1 MDDDDEFGDLYTDVL
16 RFPTPSS
23 APAPPSPPPQPR
35 SFPSAAS
42 ASKPLPEPLL
52 SGDGDDDDLISHG
65 ASRPKPPAPPPS
77 VPSQTLAPAPDE
89 DGDDDWLLGHAPPAV
104 EPPANWDDEEDEVAP
119 EAPSRDVPEAGER
132 RVLEEDYGDEA
143 RVSEFPKKDAEV
155 AEEAGDGDPFL
166 GGGARESMGIGDLD
180 QAPVIPGLSAGP
192 APPGPFL
199 DMDGGDVK
207 ASRSED
213 WDTDSEDDLQIV
225 LNDNHVPLG
234 GERNDRGGDEDD
246 DDEDG
251 EEDLVIVTDEDQ
263 HHHIPAMEEQDWGE
277 EAIQPAGDGERKE
290 MADVAKGNGPAG
302 TAPAARIG
310 YSSHGF
316 SMQHHSTYK
325 YIRPGAV
332 PVSGGPS
339 GGAVGP
345 PGQVRPPLPLGLAA
359 GRGRGD
365 WRPAGG
371 RGIPNAPKS
380 FHSFGG
386 PAWSN
391 GSSVRA
397 FGSGLDF
404 TLPAHKTIFD
414 VDIESFEEKPWR
426 HPGVDISDFFNFGLD
441 EDKWKDYCKQL
452 DQLRLEATMQ
462 SKIRVYESGRS
473 EQEYDPDLPPEL
485 AAAAGHH
492 DISADNGYHGRA
504 DNRQTDFNSQGSGAA
519 NIRPTGRAIQ
529 VESGYGERQPSIDTR
544 QPRLRDSDA
553 IIEIVLQDSMD
564 DPAMNDG
571 AVEKPEKDLQGEH
584 YKGGHE
590 FEDERHVTSEHDNR
604 NPHSLSGRK
613 REMAG
618 RGPFAPDEDGILPIP
633 SEAHGRHHSNS
644 KSRSPVYSSGSFG
657 GNRDARLARGTSQ
670 GRHSSASGEP
680 SNDVVPS
687 QSAHSKRHDD
697 HQKEKL
703 LDSTEVNQTSEV
715 SPAVAG
721 ETAGELSIEQK
732 YEHDEK
738 LALADSIDVEG
749 EEITSDFHISSETVC
764 DDNLIYPHK
773 KQKLSSQVEQPAVN
787 DTGDEDELRTS
798 HSDNSRAKTGSSKDY
813 QKRHENGEEVMQDGR
828 SRRMGN
834 ISKRREGEE
843 YILRRKDDYGRDA
856 RQETDRNRIAS
867 KGRENMY
874 HSYGH
879 RDWDPTS
886 AHPVRDRSFER
897 PKESSSSVGVRQR
910 RQDSIQSRR
919 VKDEDIKRERSEE
932 TESRHRSKVRA
943 SDRNDRDEDLHLKQR
958 MDDGDWRGRN
968 RDGTSRQRERDDIL
982 MSRRENLDDS
992 YIRRK
997 KDEEVSRR
1005 GKADKEDALHGYRGR
1020 EDSSRRK
1027 RERDDDI
1034 DYRRREDGPRLRDK
1048 AQDHYSSKHK
1058 DDSLRHRERE
1068 DRQQVKQLHENAPTH
1083 RERDEGRR
1091 VVRSGR
1097 AIQDKGLCR
1106 NGRNKDELK
1115 TLGSDKDYQDK
1126 DRKRYNEQS
1135 KRGDRAG
1142 EENVSHHKGH
1152 GDVHAC
1158 EKQHNK
1164 DERNSR
1170 HERLSTHNERPSS
1183 ASDSQQMY
1191 RDRHRENTRK
1201 GKDGEANEQN
1211 NQSLGRRKHEDHN
1224 IHQNDKVS
1232 LKGTNEQESSNFSS
1246 ATLSKKDHHQ
1256 IHEQLKVHQLHDSL
1270 TKQGEE
1276 DLASD
1281 DENQQGSRRGRSK
1294 LERWTSHKERD
1305 YSATQNVQTL
1315 SSVSVKEDEVMNA
1328 DVIQVDELTKTEG
1341 NTNAGELEPTS
1352 GDVGQTMDKIAEERH
1367 LDTMA
1372 KLKRRSERFRLPM
1385 PGEKETTQSKKVEN
1399 EVRLT
1404 QNEAVADT
1412 EVKPERPARKRRWT
1426 GS

>member
-1 MDDDDEFGDLYTDVL
+1 MDDDDDEFGDLYTDVL
-16 RFPTPSS
+16 RFPTSSS
-23 APAPPSPPPQPR
+23 APVPAALPPPPR
-35 SFPSAAS
+35 SFPSAA
-42 ASKPLPEPLL
+42 ASKPLPDPLL
-52 SGDGDDDDLISHG
+52 SSDDDDDDRISLG
-65 ASRPKPPAPPPS
+65 ASRPNPPAPPRS
-77 VPSQTLAPAPDE
+77 VPSQTLIRASDE
-89 DGDDDWLLGHAPPAV
+89 DGDDDWLLGQAPPAV
-104 EPPANWDDEEDEVAP
+104 EPPANWDDEAPPEVA
-119 EAPSRDVPEAGER
+119 ALSVPEPGER
-132 RVLEEDYGDEA
+132 RVLEEDYRGEA
-143 RVSEFPKKDAEV
+143 RVSEVPKKGAEI
-155 AEEAGDGDPFL
+155 AEEAGDGDPLL
-166 GGGARESMGIGDLD
+166 GGGARESMGVGDLD

-199 DMDGGDVK
+199 DMTGGDVK
-207 ASRSED
+207 PSRSED

-234 GERNDRGGDEDD
+234 GERNDRVGAEED

-302 TAPAARIG
+302 TSATRIG

-316 SMQHHSTYK
+316 HMQHHSTYK
-325 YIRPGAV
+325 YIRPGAA

-345 PGQVRPPLPLGLAA
+345 PGQVRPPLPLGPTA

-380 FHSFGG
+380 FHSFGA

-391 GSSVRA
+391 GLSVRA

-414 VDIESFEEKPWR
+414 IDIESFEEKPWR
-426 HPGVDISDFFNFGLD
+426 HPGVDISDYFNFGLD

-504 DNRQTDFNSQGSGAA
+504 GNRQTDFNSQGSGAA
-519 NIRPTGRAIQ
+519 NIRAPIPTGRAIQ

-544 QPRLRDSDA
+544 APRHRDSDA

-564 DPAMNDG
+564 DPTINNG
-571 AVEKPEKDLQGEH
+571 ALEQPEKDLQGEN
-584 YKGGHE
+584 YKGVHE
-590 FEDERHVTSEHDNR
+590 FEEERHVASEQDNR
-604 NPHSLSGRK
+604 YLHSLSGRK
-613 REMAG
+613 REMA
-618 RGPFAPDEDGILPIP
+618 RKGPLAPDKDGILPFP
-633 SEAHGRHHSNS
+633 SKAHGHYHSNS

-657 GNRDARLARGTSQ
+657 GHHDARLPQETSH
-670 GRHSSASGEP
+670 GRHSTASGEP
-680 SNDVVPS
+680 SNDVIPS
-687 QSAHSKRHDD
+687 ESAHSKRHDD
-697 HQKEKL
+697 HQKGKL
-703 LDSTEVNQTSEV
+703 IDSTEVNQTSEV
-715 SPAVAG
+715 SPAVAV
-721 ETAGELSIEQK
+721 EIARKVSIEHK

-764 DDNLIYPHK
+764 DDNLVYPHK
-773 KQKLSSQVEQPAVN
+773 KQKLSSRVEQPAIN
-787 DTGDEDELRTS
+787 DTDDEDELRTS
-798 HSDNSRAKTGSSKDY
+798 RSDNNRAKTGSSKDY
-813 QKRHENGEEVMQDGR
+813 QKRRENGEEVMQDGR
-828 SRRMGN
+828 SRLMGN

-843 YILRRKDDYGRDA
+843 YIFRRKDDYGRDA

-886 AHPVRDRSFER
+886 AHPIRDRSFER
-897 PKESSSSVGVRQR
+897 PKESSSSIGVRQR
-910 RQDSIQSRR
+910 RQDDIQRR

-943 SDRNDRDEDLHLKQR
+943 SDRNDRDEDLRSKKR
-958 MDDGDWRGRN
+958 MDDGDLRGRN

-982 MSRRENLDDS
+982 MSRHENLDDS

-1005 GKADKEDALHGYRGR
+1005 GKADKEDALHGHRGR

-1034 DYRRREDGPRLRDK
+1034 NYRRREDGTRLRDK
-1048 AQDHYSSKHK
+1048 AQDHHSAKQK
-1058 DDSLRHRERE
+1058 DDSWRHRERE
-1068 DRQQVKQLHENAPTH
+1068 DRQQVKQLHEHAQTH
-1083 RERDEGRR
+1083 REREEGRGL
-1091 VVRSGR
+1091 VRSGR
-1097 AIQDKGLCR
+1097 AIEDKGLCR
-1106 NGRNKDELK
+1106 NARDKDELK
-1115 TLGSDKDYQDK
+1115 TTGSDMDYQDK

-1135 KRGDRAG
+1135 KRGDRIG
-1142 EENVSHHKGH
+1142 EENVSRHKGH

-1158 EKQHNK
+1158 EKQHNN
-1164 DERNSR
+1164 DERSSR
-1170 HERLSTHNERPSS
+1170 HERLRTHNERPSS
-1183 ASDSQQMY
+1183 ASDSHQMY
-1191 RDRHRENTRK
+1191 RERHRENTRK
-1201 GKDGEANEQN
+1201 GKDSEAKEQK
-1211 NQSLGRRKHEDHN
+1211 NQMLGGRKHEDHN

-1232 LKGTNEQESSNFSS
+1232 LKGTNEQESSTFYSP
-1246 ATLSKKDHHQ
+1246 TLSKKDHHQ

-1276 DLASD
+1276 DLVSD
-1281 DENQQGSRRGRSK
+1281 DENQQDSRRGRSK

-1305 YSATQNVQTL
+1305 YSSIENVHTL
-1315 SSVSVKEDEVMNA
+1315 SSMEDEVTNA
-1328 DVIQVDELTKTEG
+1328 DVIHVDELAKTEG
-1341 NTNAGELEPTS
+1341 NTNAGELEPKS
-1352 GDVGQTMDKIAEERH
+1352 ADIGQTVDKIAEERH

-1385 PGEKETTQSKKVEN
+1385 PGEKEPTLSKKVEN